1 MANSTTTSLQMPSSA
16 PPLTSPH
23 HETEVETIDQPQAL
37 AAVLHALRGD
47 DPVAIDTEFHSERT
61 YIPRL
66 MLLQVATASQV
77 WLLDPL
83 TLDLQ
88 PVIEALARPG
98 RLVIGHAVRND
109 LRILWQVYGVRFG
122 MVLDTQVAGAFLGH
136 GLQIGLG
143 PLLQRELGIKL
154 AKGEQMAD
162 WSQRPL
168 PEKLKSY
175 AAGDVLH
182 LATLWQQMADRLQ
195 QSGRLGWVEQ
205 ECRELSEPT
214 QFDRDPDQAG
224 DRVAGARRL
233 DPREA
238 GIVYALAAER
248 ERLAQQEDVVP
259 HFLLPDEMVLALA
272 KAQPRTVRD
281 LQGDRR
287 LQQRGVQRHGQRWI
301 DAIALGLRNPVHRA
315 PGRAPP
321 PPELEAVAALAM
333 LQLADL
339 ANREQV
345 APQLLLKRDTLVN
358 SLQDQPTSAEMLA
371 DSCSLRGWRR
381 DLVMD
386 ALWQFLAGRVQVR
399 CAADAESG
407 FRLSFS
413 GASAAE

>member
-1 MANSTTTSLQMPSSA
+1 M
-16 PPLTSPH
+16 
-23 HETEVETIDQPQAL
+23 
-37 AAVLHALRGD
+37 
-47 DPVAIDTEFHSERT
+47 
-61 YIPRL
+61 
-66 MLLQVATASQV
+66 
-77 WLLDPL
+77 WLIDPL
-83 TLDLQ
+83 SLDLQ
-88 PVIEALARPG
+88 PVIELLARPG

-143 PLLQRELGIKL
+143 PLLHRELGIKL

-168 PEKLKSY
+168 PEKLKTY
-175 AAGDVLH
+175 AAGDVLY
-182 LATLWQQMADRLQ
+182 LATLWQQMADRLHQ
-195 QSGRLGWVEQ
+195 TGRLAWVEQ

-224 DRVAGARRL
+224 DRVSGARRL

-259 HFLLPDEMVLALA
+259 HFLLPDEMLLALA

-287 LQQRGVQRHGQRWI
+287 LQQRGVHRHGQRWI
-301 DAIALGLRNPVHRA
+301 DAIAVGLRNPVHRA
-315 PGRAPP
+315 PSRAPP

-333 LQLADL
+333 LQLSDL

-345 APQLLLKRDTLVN
+345 APQLLLKRDTLLN
-358 SLQDQPTSAEMLA
+358 ALQDQPDSADVLA
-371 DSCSLRGWRR
+371 EACGLHGWRR
-381 DLVMD
+381 ELVLEP
-386 ALWQFLAGRVQVR
+386 LWQFLAGKVQAR
-399 CAADAESG
+399 CVGSSESG
-407 FRLSFS
+407 FRLTFS
-413 GASAAE
+413 AVAGQD

>member
-1 MANSTTTSLQMPSSA
+1 MSSA
-16 PPLTSPH
+16 NATLKSAPAAAVPLVSPH
-23 HETEVETIDQPQAL
+23 HETEVELIDQPQAL
-37 AAVLHALRGD
+37 AAVLRALNSD
-47 DPVAIDTEFHSERT
+47 EPVAIDTEFHSERT

-66 MLLQVATASQV
+66 MLLQVATASRV

-83 TLDLQ
+83 SLDLQ
-88 PVIEALARPG
+88 PVIEVLARPG

-143 PLLQRELGIKL
+143 PLLSRELGIKL

-168 PEKLKSY
+168 PEKLKTY
-175 AAGDVLH
+175 AAGDVLY
-182 LATLWQQMADRLQ
+182 LATLWQQMADRLH
-195 QSGRLGWVEQ
+195 QSGRLPWVEQ

-224 DRVAGARRL
+224 DRISGARRL

-259 HFLLPDEMVLALA
+259 HFLLPDEMLLALA

-287 LQQRGVQRHGQRWI
+287 LQQRGVHRHGQRWI

-333 LQLADL
+333 LQLSDL

-345 APQLLLKRDTLVN
+345 APQLLLKRDTLLN
-358 SLQDQPTSAEMLA
+358 ALQDQPASAEALA
-371 DSCSLRGWRR
+371 DACSLRGWRR
-381 DLVMD
+381 ELVLEP
-386 ALWQFLAGRVQVR
+386 LWQFLAGRVQAR
-399 CAADAESG
+399 CVASTDTG
-407 FRLSFS
+407 FRLAFS
-413 GASAAE
+413 GVDRQG